1 MAAAAV
7 FGHCVRVGDLPAV
20 YADVV
25 RATAAIAGMQK
36 ALLCHDV
43 KKVAGDGRGR
53 VDDTDLTVRDNVGS
67 HFADR
72 IGEKRIMGASE
83 HDGIGARIE
92 QRLQA
97 CPDYGFG
104 VEPCRFP
111 EKAIG
116 SLEAYGVNV
125 SLLAQTAG
133 MRYIN
138 GQNTVTYFGA
148 ILCRAAVTAA
158 TN

>member
-25 RATAAIAGMQK
+25 RTAAVNGVFNIVTVIGVFGIAAVIGVPATAAAVTAVIAGMQK

-72 IGEKRIMGASE
+72 IGEKRIMGAS
-83 HDGIGARIE
+83 
-92 QRLQA
+92 
-97 CPDYGFG
+97 
-104 VEPCRFP
+104 
-111 EKAIG
+111 
-116 SLEAYGVNV
+116 
-125 SLLAQTAG
+125 
-133 MRYIN
+133 
-138 GQNTVTYFGA
+138 
-148 ILCRAAVTAA
+148 
-158 TN
+158 